1 MQDIPFRISHTTER
15 ISTLTLAL
23 GECPVWDEQRQ
34 QLWCLDC
41 LQGFI
46 YAVNPDTG
54 HYQQHKVPAPCGS
67 FALNHDGR
75 LVLALKDSV
84 ALYDPKTQALQP
96 LAERDITH
104 PNLRFNDG
112 SVMPDGSF
120 VVGTMHIFRGEGEPP
135 LGGLYRLDIQ
145 GRLQKLD
152 GGLAVVNGPC
162 ISPINQRLHVCDS
175 AAKVIYGYAV
185 DEQGLLSDKRI
196 FADTSSLQSA
206 PDGCCFDTE
215 GGLWTALV
223 HAGALARFDAQ
234 GQLST
239 LIQLPV
245 EHLSSVCFGGPSLDD
260 IYITSIS
267 NSGRLHADGPL
278 DGAILRVTNSGYQG
292 AQRPVGQIKPLI

>member
-1 MQDIPFRISHTTER
+1 MQDISFRISHSTER

-34 QLWCLDC
+34 QLWCVDC

-46 YAVNPDTG
+46 YAVNPDTSY
-54 HYQQHKVPAPCGS
+54 YQQHQVPAPCGS
-67 FALNHDGR
+67 FFLNHDGR

-84 ALYDPKTQALQP
+84 ALYDPETRVLQP

-104 PNLRFNDG
+104 SNLRFNDG

-120 VVGTMHIFRGEGEPP
+120 VVGTMHIFRAEGEPV
-135 LGGLYRLDIQ
+135 LGGVYRLDIQ

-152 GGLAVVNGPC
+152 DGLAVVNGPC

-175 AAKVIYGYAV
+175 AAKLIYSYAV

-196 FADTSSLQSA
+196 YADTSSLQSA
-206 PDGCCFDTE
+206 PDGCCFDAQ

-223 HAGALARFDAQ
+223 HAAALARFDAQ

-245 EHLSSVCFGGPSLDD
+245 AHPSSICFGGSGLEDL
-260 IYITSIS
+260 YITSIS
-267 NSGRLHADGPL
+267 NSGRLHAAGPL
-278 DGAILRVTNSGYQG
+278 DGAILRITNSGYQG
-292 AQRPVGQIKPLI
+292 ARRPVGQIKPLI